1 MNTTAKQTS
10 TTATRSRGRRIAFAA
25 VAVPTLMIGL
35 ALPANAAELTP
46 IAEALD
52 ATLADTLSSVGA
64 ALDALG
70 LAA

>member
-1 MNTTAKQTS
+1 MNTTAKQTTGTES
-10 TTATRSRGRRIAFAA
+10 RSRVRRIAFAA
-25 VAVPTLMIGL
+25 VAVPTLMVGL

-52 ATLADTLSSVGA
+52 ATLADTLSSVGG

>member
-1 MNTTAKQTS
+1 MNTTAEQT
-10 TTATRSRGRRIAFAA
+10 TTAEPRSHVRRIAFAA
-25 VAVPTLMIGL
+25 LAVPALMVGL

-52 ATLADTLSSVGA
+52 STVAATLSSVGA

>member
-1 MNTTAKQTS
+1 MNTTTEQT
-10 TTATRSRGRRIAFAA
+10 AVAEPRTRLRRFAFAA
-25 VAVPTLMIGL
+25 VAVPALMVGL

-52 ATLADTLSSVGA
+52 ATLASTLSSIGA

>member
-1 MNTTAKQTS
+1 MSNIVEQRTEARSGSHAK
-10 TTATRSRGRRIAFAA
+10 RLAFG
-25 VAVPTLMIGL
+25 VLAVPALMIGL

-46 IAEALD
+46 IAEAVD
-52 ATLADTLSSVGA
+52 ATVADTLSSVGA

>member
-1 MNTTAKQTS
+1 MSNTVEHTEAKTA
-10 TTATRSRGRRIAFAA
+10 SRAKRLAFGA
-25 VAVPTLMIGL
+25 VAVPALMIGL

-52 ATLADTLSSVGA
+52 ATVADTLSSVGA